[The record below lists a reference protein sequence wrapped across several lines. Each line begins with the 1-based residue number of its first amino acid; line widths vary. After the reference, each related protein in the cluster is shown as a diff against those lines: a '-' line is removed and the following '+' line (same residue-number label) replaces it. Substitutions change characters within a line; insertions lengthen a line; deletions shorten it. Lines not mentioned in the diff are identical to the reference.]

1 MEFLKQLSVGLKW
14 EKRAIVDLSSG
25 QLESLNLK
33 EDEIQLLTKTKNLV
47 VTLRFSLIYMYLGS
61 ILCVK
66 LNNIEEMS

>member
-33 EDEIQLLTKTKNLV
+33 EDEIQLLTKTKYLV

>member
-14 EKRAIVDLSSG
+14 EQRAIVDLSSG

-33 EDEIQLLTKTKNLV
+33 EDEIQLLTKTKYLV

>member
-33 EDEIQLLTKTKNLV
+33 EDEIQLLTKTKYLV

-61 ILCVK
+61 ILCVN